1 MEWRS
6 QLLEKFGTEQCL
18 LDDAERAFYSQD
30 VFAHGHLAG
39 AVLRPQSIADLQAH
53 VQTLYPAGVAIH
65 ARGGGL
71 SYTDG
76 YLPGGEPAVV
86 LDLQR
91 LDKIEHIDAQDR
103 YVVVQAGVTWH
114 ALHQALQGTGMRTP
128 FWGPLSGLHATVGG
142 AASQLSTFLGS
153 ARFGSIVDSVLGLE
167 VVCHDGQMLHTGSWA
182 MPNSAP
188 FMREAGPDL
197 TGLFLGDAG
206 ALGVKARIALKLVRS
221 LSELGTLSFECATAD
236 DYLAS
241 QSAVMR
247 AGVCSECFGFDPV
260 LADVRMQR
268 AALASDVSAL
278 SQVVKKQGLW
288 EGVKLAASGRNF
300 LSKGSYSLHC
310 TVEADSKT
318 ELVDKL
324 AKVRAAVGVRMKEVE
339 NSIPKVLVSMPFT
352 PPNSILGPLGERWV
366 PVHGI
371 VPHSRA
377 NAAFA
382 ALQTFFAQH
391 AQAMT
396 SDRVRVG
403 YLFTAV
409 GERGFL
415 IEPVFYWPD
424 AQQAFHQ
431 RVVEAAHL
439 KRVQNFPEDLRVRDF
454 VAMLKRGAADV
465 LANAG
470 AVHFQLGKFYNY
482 RAVRDAT
489 SLALFDAIKA
499 HLDPAGLFNPGALR

>member
-1 MEWRS
+1 
-6 QLLEKFGTEQCL
+6 
-18 LDDAERAFYSQD
+18 
-30 VFAHGHLAG
+30 
-39 AVLRPQSIADLQAH
+39 
-53 VQTLYPAGVAIH
+53 
-65 ARGGGL
+65 
-71 SYTDG
+71 
-76 YLPGGEPAVV
+76 
-86 LDLQR
+86 
-91 LDKIEHIDAQDR
+91 LDKIEHISVQDR
-103 YVVVQAGVTWH
+103 YVVVQTGVTWS
-114 ALHQALQGTGMRTP
+114 ALRQALEATGLRTP

-153 ARFGSIVDSVLGLE
+153 ARFGSIVDSVLGVE
-167 VVCHDGQMLHTGSWA
+167 VLCKDGTLLRTGSWS

-188 FMREAGPDL
+188 FMREGGPDL
-197 TGLFLGDAG
+197 TGVFLGDAG
-206 ALGVKARIALKLVRS
+206 ALGVKTRIALKLVRS
-221 LSELGTLSFECATAD
+221 LPEQGTLSFECASAQ

-241 QSAVMR
+241 QSTVMQ
-247 AGVCSECFGFDPV
+247 AGLCSECFGFDPV

-310 TVEADSKT
+310 TVEADSKA
-318 ELVDKL
+318 ELADKL
-324 AKVRAAVGVRMKEVE
+324 AKVRTAAARMKEVE

-352 PPNSILGPLGERWV
+352 PPNSILGPRGERWV

-371 VPHSRA
+371 VPHSQARA
-377 NAAFA
+377 SFD
-382 ALQTFFAQH
+382 ALQAFFASH
-391 AQAMT
+391 AGAMAR
-396 SDRVRVG
+396 DEVRVG

-431 RVVEAAHL
+431 RVVEASHL
-439 KRVQNFPEDLRVRDF
+439 TRLQNFPEDLRVREF
-454 VAMLKRGAADV
+454 VSMLKRGAADV
-465 LANAG
+465 LAKAG
-470 AVHFQLGKFYNY
+470 AVHFQMGKFYDY
-482 RAVRDAT
+482 RAVREAT
-489 SLALFDAIKA
+489 TLALFDAIKA